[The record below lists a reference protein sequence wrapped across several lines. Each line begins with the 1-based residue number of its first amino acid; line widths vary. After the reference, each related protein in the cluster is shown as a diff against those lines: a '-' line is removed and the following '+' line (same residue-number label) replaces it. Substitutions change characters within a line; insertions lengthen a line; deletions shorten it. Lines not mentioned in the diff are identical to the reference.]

1 MLNSLRLL
9 IVLILSLVSMKM
21 LADELDMEQRF
32 TTIVIPA
39 PGPSYFGKILRLA
52 LDKTVPEYGAYEF
65 QEVQARMSDS
75 RLRAAVKSGHI
86 DVVWSPTTH
95 EFETTLLPVPVSLL
109 KDLDD
114 YRILIIRAGEQPR
127 FDTIQTLD
135 DLRKKTGGMGSHWVD
150 AEIMRANGLP
160 IISAVD
166 YRSLFKMLRAGRFD
180 YFSRGIYQVQL
191 ELGWIPTQGLVMEQ
205 RLMLQYPAENYFF
218 VNRSN
223 PALADRIRKGLELA
237 LADGSFDETLYAYP
251 EHRWAR
257 MEIDNHNRLIIQLD
271 SIQPNSVQL
280 KPIQETP

>member
-1 MLNSLRLL
+1 
-9 IVLILSLVSMKM
+9 
-21 LADELDMEQRF
+21 
-32 TTIVIPA
+32 
-39 PGPSYFGKILRLA
+39 
-52 LDKTVPEYGAYEF
+52 
-65 QEVQARMSDS
+65 
-75 RLRAAVKSGHI
+75 RAAAQPPFA
-86 DVVWSPTTH
+86 PT
-95 EFETTLLPVPVSLL
+95 
-109 KDLDD
+109 
-114 YRILIIRAGEQPR
+114 QPLEGWG
-127 FDTIQTLD
+127 TS
-135 DLRKKTGGMGSHWVD
+135 TGGTGSRWVD

-223 PALADRIRKGLELA
+223 PALADRIRRGLELA